1 MTTFLDLKDRAQN
14 MSLVED
20 DTLAG
25 IFVNDV
31 YRDLVV
37 QGQLRCTNITVPISS
52 TANMYTISDDFGI
65 DDFGMLQYFVY
76 RAAGQTQGYILD
88 QTDIETALQLNS
100 TIPTGYVRKYAFQGL
115 DNVYL
120 WPYPQNGTRFAG
132 TNLYIHDNTARFD
145 ITGIGSNAVEIV
157 LVTNVGPNLYAIDT
171 SGPHGFASGDNVY
184 IGIAHNDP
192 GHQMTAAAPYTITVT
207 APNQFEITYT
217 GPTSTGATAGAAGT
231 TVYEGSL
238 WGLGEPGFGVALLVL
253 PSGVAYSYTD
263 HAHNHNV
270 TNDFWFYLNGSDVLI
285 AYYAQT
291 PPELV
296 ADLDEPT
303 FVPTQWQHLIS
314 IGASARMT
322 DAVGEDINLATNLQN
337 KYEALYSTFVKWVRN
352 RQGRGTQI
360 MASGYSRAV
369 GWPPH
374 DRSAYYSSDS
384 YGYR

>member
-1 MTTFLDLKDRAQN
+1 MTTYADLKDRAQN

-37 QGQLRCTNITVPISS
+37 QGQLRCTNLTVPIASNE
-52 TANMYTISDDFGI
+52 NMYTISDDFGI
-65 DDFGMLQYFVY
+65 QDFGMLQYFVY

-120 WPYPQNGTRFAG
+120 WPYPQSGTRYAG
-132 TNLYIHDNTARFD
+132 TNLYLHDNTVRFD
-145 ITGIGSNAVEIV
+145 VTGLGANAVEIIT
-157 LVTNVGPNLYAIDT
+157 VTNIGPNLYTIDT
-171 SGPHGFASGDNVY
+171 SGPHGFTTGDNVY
-184 IGIAHNDP
+184 IAIAHNDP
-192 GHQMTAAAPYTITVT
+192 GHQMTAATPYSITVT
-207 APNQFEITYT
+207 TPAQFEITYT
-217 GPTSTGATAGAAGT
+217 GPTSTGATTGAASK
-231 TVYEGSL
+231 TVYQGQL
-238 WGLGEPGFGVALLVL
+238 WGLGEPGFDVALLVL

-263 HAHNHNV
+263 HAHVHNT
-270 TNDFWFYLNGSDVLI
+270 TNDFWFYLTGSDVLI
-285 AYYAQT
+285 VYYAQT
-291 PPELV
+291 PEEL
-296 ADLDEPT
+296 ANAADEPSL
-303 FVPTQWQHLIS
+303 VPTQWQYLIG
-314 IGASARMT
+314 IGAAARMT
-322 DAVGEDINLATNLQN
+322 DAVGEDITLATALQN
-337 KYEALYSTFVKWVRN
+337 KYDALYFTFVKWVRN

-384 YGYR
+384 YNYR